1 MINSEKE
8 AKAKVNSLAE
18 SAEEVGKIVTESY
31 LAGSKIIRTSMLG
44 TTEDEKDTLEG
55 VAKDTLSAVV
65 ETAENISGAIADN
78 LLQGSKKIRK
88 RLLEDSE
95 TPDVVE

>member
-44 TTEDEKDTLEG
+44 TTEDERTRLR
-55 VAKDTLSAVV
+55 AW
-65 ETAENISGAIADN
+65 
-78 LLQGSKKIRK
+78 RK
-88 RLLEDSE
+88 
-95 TPDVVE
+95 TH